1 MCLQF
6 VIKIFMSMDFILCAI
21 NSGIWVFGVSVL
33 LLHILLCKKKN
44 NSEPL
49 RFAFLSRPEV
59 KTDRQ
64 MKRLQTNYGYT
75 MHWMQPPAQVAKK
88 KTDGFGY
95 WSIYQIKSFKPQNLN
110 ALIILFFA
118 SMVYFKNIHFLSMQS
133 FVIWTKD

>member
-1 MCLQF
+1 
-6 VIKIFMSMDFILCAI
+6 MSMDFILCAI

-33 LLHILLCKKKN
+33 LLHILLCRKKN

-75 MHWMQPPAQVAKK
+75 MHPPARVAKK

-95 WSIYQIKSFKPQNLN
+95 RSIYQIKSFKPQM
-110 ALIILFFA
+110 I
-118 SMVYFKNIHFLSMQS
+118 SML
-133 FVIWTKD
+133 